1 MKKIFLLFG
10 ALFLIAGCADEG
22 GSNSGVTETCPI
34 SSADFSYERVAQ
46 NQYQIKLDNESKRQY
61 AGGVY
66 WEEGLNSGGFISRPH
81 DIEPLIEWPQ
91 GDYLKEAIFYYNN
104 NQCGETIV
112 FKPKSTYS
120 KCDDIIIDYDQGDF
134 PSLSIGTLP
143 LTVQYPNNFDYA
155 NTNSKIILD
164 NGIKTDVNITTASD
178 GYYVQGNFSLKYSD
192 IENLLLSNH
201 RYLYLDLVI
210 TFPDNTECVKE
221 LKYYIR

>member
-1 MKKIFLLFG
+1 MKK
-10 ALFLIAGCADEG
+10 LFLIFGVIFALAGCADESGTNG
-22 GSNSGVTETCPI
+22 GNTETCPI

-46 NQYQIKLDNESKRQY
+46 NQYQMKLDNESKRQY
-61 AGGVY
+61 ASGVY
-66 WEEGLNSGGFISRPH
+66 WKEYLSGFISRPH
-81 DIEPLIEWPQ
+81 SIEPLIEWDNGGYP
-91 GDYLKEAIFYYNN
+91 KEATFYYNN
-104 NQCGETIV
+104 NQCGETII

-120 KCDDIIIDYDQGDF
+120 KCDDIIIKYYQGDF

-143 LTVQYPNNFDYA
+143 LTVQYPNNFDYT

-164 NGIKTDVNITTASD
+164 NGIEADVNITTASD

>member
-1 MKKIFLLFG
+1 MKKLLFLLFG
-10 ALFLIAGCADEG
+10 ALFALAGCADESGTNG
-22 GSNSGVTETCPI
+22 GNTETCPI

-46 NQYQIKLDNESKRQY
+46 NQYQMKLDNESKRYY
-61 AGGVY
+61 ASGVY
-66 WEEGLNSGGFISRPH
+66 WKEGLSGFISSPY
-81 DIEPLIEWPQ
+81 DIEPLIEWDNGGYP
-91 GDYLKEAIFYYNN
+91 KEATFYYNN
-104 NQCGETIV
+104 NQCGETII

-143 LTVQYPNNFDYA
+143 LTVQYPNNFDYT

-164 NGIKTDVNITTASD
+164 NGIEADVNITTASD

-192 IENLLLSNH
+192 IENLLLSYH